1 MSAQNDSGMI
11 QFVANYDD
19 HSNDRGFQF
28 QFHCDRCGNGFMSE
42 FHASIAGIAGT
53 ALRTAGSLIGGWLGS
68 ASWNSYEVERTAY
81 GPLRDAALRKRR
93 ARATQLPCWWR
104 TAGIRLARPALPQP

>member
-1 MSAQNDSGMI
+1 MI

-42 FHASIAGIAGT
+42 FHTSIAGIAGT

-81 GPLRDAALRKRR
+81 GPLRDAA
-93 ARATQLPCWWR
+93 
-104 TAGIRLARPALPQP
+104 AGPGRGGGP